1 MNEITAAII
10 GAALSALV
18 MMLANISNR
27 RERDI
32 REVFKRLNLIE
43 KDLARLIVST
53 NIDFT
58 END

>member
-10 GAALSALV
+10 GASLSALV

-43 KDLARLIVST
+43 KDIARLIVST

>member
-43 KDLARLIVST
+43 KDIARLIVST

>member
-10 GAALSALV
+10 GAALSAVV

-32 REVFKRLNLIE
+32 REVFRRLNQLE
-43 KDLARLIVST
+43 KDVARLIVST